1 MVADAEACRLVDA
14 VQSSNWSLATEAYM
28 AVEKL
33 AEEIVKYSDEL
44 VEAA

>member
-1 MVADAEACRLVDA
+1 VDA
-14 VQSSNWSLATEAYM
+14 VQSSHWNVATEAYI

-33 AEEIVKYSDEL
+33 ADEIVKYSDEL